1 MDAPREKAVALLYDQ
16 SKSAAPKVVA
26 SGSGKVAEKI
36 IAAAREAGVHI
47 EKDANLI
54 ELLAKVPVGEEIPM
68 ALYATVAEVLAFVYR
83 VNDKYKAKLEQQRK
97 TAAQPEKNQPVARHF

>member
-1 MDAPREKAVALLYDQ
+1 MGTPREKAVALLYDQ
-16 SKSAAPKVVA
+16 SKSAAPTVVA

-36 IAAAREAGVHI
+36 IATAQEAGVYI
-47 EKDANLI
+47 QKDANLV

-83 VNDKYKAKLEQQRK
+83 VNQKYKGKREQQGK
-97 TAAQPEKNQPVARHF
+97 TTARPEKRTDTG

>member
-26 SGSGKVAEKI
+26 SGSDKIAEKI
-36 IAAAREAGVHI
+36 VAAAREAGVHI
-47 EKDANLI
+47 QRDANLI

-83 VNDKYKAKLEQQRK
+83 VNEKYKTKRQQQEK
-97 TAAQPEKNQPVARHF
+97 AAAHPEKRTDAA